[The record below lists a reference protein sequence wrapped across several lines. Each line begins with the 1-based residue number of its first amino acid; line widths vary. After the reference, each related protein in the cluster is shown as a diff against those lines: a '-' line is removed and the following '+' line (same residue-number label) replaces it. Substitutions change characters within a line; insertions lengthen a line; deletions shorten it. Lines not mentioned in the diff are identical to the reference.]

1 MDGVNGWM
9 TCNFSS
15 FSTVF
20 QSEKVIILGDNDRLC
35 AMEPLEC
42 KTRVHLA
49 TNSVY
54 ANTHDRLAY
63 YIPFDSIC
71 QMEPMEGL

>member
-1 MDGVNGWM
+1 MKD
-9 TCNFSS
+9 
-15 FSTVF
+15 
-20 QSEKVIILGDNDRLC
+20 C
-35 AMEPLEC
+35 AQWNPYEC
-42 KTRVHLA
+42 KTRVHLV

-63 YIPFDSIC
+63 YIPLASIC